1 MHCPT
6 SCELRASAFDR
17 PAYDAPVKSSHTPSP
32 DRDPTASF
40 RHHLQRELARRCSD
54 NRQYSLRALALD
66 LDVDHA
72 TLSQLLRN
80 KRRMTAETIRRL
92 GGRLGLPPERLDAF
106 VAGERCSEANTPE
119 SSEIRSLATD
129 AAHVVSDVLHFALL
143 ELVRLDCFQPDA
155 RWIARVLDVSVDEVQ
170 IALQRLI
177 HLGLLEMESAER
189 WIDRSGHAV
198 ANVDDLAEAAVERLY
213 EQVRR
218 LASRAVRAIPRGYR
232 DQSSTTI
239 AIRTARLPE
248 AIERIGRFRREIVQ
262 LLEQDSERD
271 DVYQLEI
278 HFFPVTKLKDKENE

>member
-1 MHCPT
+1 M
-6 SCELRASAFDR
+6 
-17 PAYDAPVKSSHTPSP
+17 
-32 DRDPTASF
+32 
-40 RHHLQRELARRCSD
+40 
-54 NRQYSLRALALD
+54 RALALD

-92 GGRLGLPPERLDAF
+92 GGRLGLPVERLDAF
-106 VAGERCSEANTPE
+106 VEGELRAEAAGSDE
-119 SSEIRSLATD
+119 SSEIQSLATD

-143 ELVRLDCFQPDA
+143 ELVRLREFQADV

-170 IALQRLI
+170 VALQRLV
-177 HLGLLEMESAER
+177 HLGLLEMEAPDR
-189 WIDRSGHAV
+189 WVDRSGHA
-198 ANVDDLAEAAVERLY
+198 ASNVDELAQVAVERLY

-218 LASRAVRAIPRGYR
+218 LASRAVREIPRGYR

-262 LLEQDSERD
+262 LLEQDAERD

-278 HFFPVTKLKDKENE
+278 HFFPVTKLKDKESD